1 MSVSMVISLIPQW
14 NISFVVADSLQ
25 TESIAARDAGEL
37 KHIAKRK
44 QSVHMQSYACFGCR
58 AALKL
63 FSPTERDRKQL
74 KLYQRKT
81 VSLMN
86 LEAFSGKRN
95 LFR

>member
-1 MSVSMVISLIPQW
+1 
-14 NISFVVADSLQ
+14 
-25 TESIAARDAGEL
+25 
-37 KHIAKRK
+37 
-44 QSVHMQSYACFGCR
+44 MQSYACFGCR